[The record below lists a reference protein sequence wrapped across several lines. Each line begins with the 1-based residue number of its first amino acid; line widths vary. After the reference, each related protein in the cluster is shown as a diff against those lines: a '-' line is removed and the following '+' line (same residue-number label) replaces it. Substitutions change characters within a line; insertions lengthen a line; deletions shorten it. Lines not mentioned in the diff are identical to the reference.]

1 MRAGMK
7 KSRKIWKAV
16 KLENERLTEKMFDL
30 HEIDKQANIK
40 LNQIQNWMK
49 VNNVEIQG
57 VPACKT
63 ENVEILAMKD
73 LKK

>member
-1 MRAGMK
+1 M
-7 KSRKIWKAV
+7 